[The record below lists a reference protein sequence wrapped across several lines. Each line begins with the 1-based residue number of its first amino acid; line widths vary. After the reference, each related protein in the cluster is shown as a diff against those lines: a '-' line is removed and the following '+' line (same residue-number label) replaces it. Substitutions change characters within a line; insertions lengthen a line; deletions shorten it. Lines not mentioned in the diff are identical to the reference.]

1 MSVAPGGDLCGD
13 LDAIDQHNLFVNE
26 WRHIKAGEDSGV
38 DSRVEVLHEIHLW
51 LISDG
56 RGVHRHSHIKGE
68 GLDKDGIVTG
78 WLLVSGVSIDR
89 SLEDLLHVLL
99 EVDILGEVSIGDFGI
114 GGGQLSLNV
123 QLDGVRWTSR
133 VIKSIKT
140 KIFK

>member
-1 MSVAPGGDLCGD
+1 
-13 LDAIDQHNLFVNE
+13 
-26 WRHIKAGEDSGV
+26 
-38 DSRVEVLHEIHLW
+38 
-51 LISDG
+51 
-56 RGVHRHSHIKGE
+56 
-68 GLDKDGIVTG
+68 LDKDGIVTG

-99 EVDILGEVSIGDFGI
+99 EVDILGEVSIGDLGI